1 MPLATGDLALSIER
15 AWPAFVLVAALL
27 LLGAVADRGG
37 LFRWAGAGLER
48 LPGPPVV
55 LLLAGMLLVAAVTAV
70 LNLDTA
76 VVFVTPVLIVAA
88 RRRGLDPRP
97 AAIGALVMA
106 NGASLLLPGAN
117 LTNLVV
123 REAGELGGSWLGTFG
138 GPAVAATVTTAIVLL
153 LLDGRG
159 RPDPALAGTG
169 RAVAAADPTVGPGRG
184 TDIGP
189 AGGPAVGPGRGTDI
203 GPAEG
208 PAVSPGRGTDI
219 GPAEGPAVSPGRGTD
234 IGPAEGP
241 AVSPGRGT
249 DIGPAEGPAVGPGRG
264 TDVGPAVGQV
274 VRPGH
279 GTAGRGV
286 PVPDLVAVVAVLAA
300 AVVIVLVR
308 QPALPV
314 LGIAL
319 VAGAAETRRA
329 RVPVRTWIDAVGP
342 AVLAGLFALV
352 VALGWLALRWD
363 GPSSLLDGASPA
375 ETAGLAALA
384 TVLVNNLPATALL
397 SAVPPAHPDALLV
410 GLNLGPNLFVTGS
423 LAAWLWWQT
432 CRREDLAVRL
442 GAVLRRSVPAAVAS
456 MAVAILVLGG

>member
-1 MPLATGDLALSIER
+1 VPLATGDLALSIER

-55 LLLAGMLLVAAVTAV
+55 LLLAGLLLVAAVTAV

-76 VVFVTPVLIVAA
+76 VVFVTPVLVVAA

-97 AAIGALVMA
+97 AAISALVMA

-159 RPDPALAGTG
+159 RPDPALARTG
-169 RAVAAADPTVGPGRG
+169 RDVAAAGPAVGPGLGTAVGLAEGATANPAADPTLGLAADPTVGPAADP
-184 TDIGP
+184 TVNP
-189 AGGPAVGPGRGTDI
+189 AADPTVNPAADPTVGPAVGPAVE
-203 GPAEG
+203 PARE
-208 PAVSPGRGTDI
+208 
-219 GPAEGPAVSPGRGTD
+219 
-234 IGPAEGP
+234 
-241 AVSPGRGT
+241 
-249 DIGPAEGPAVGPGRG
+249 AVGG
-264 TDVGPAVGQV
+264 
-274 VRPGH
+274 
-279 GTAGRGV
+279 GV
-286 PVPDLVAVVAVLAA
+286 PAPDLVAVVAVLAA

-319 VAGAAETRRA
+319 VAAAAEARRA

-342 AVLAGLFALV
+342 GVLAGLFALV

-432 CRREDLAVRL
+432 CRREGVAVRL

-456 MAVAILVLGG
+456 MVVAVLVLGG

>member
-189 AGGPAVGPGRGTDI
+189 AGGPAVGPGRGTGI
-203 GPAEG
+203 G
-208 PAVSPGRGTDI
+208 S
-219 GPAEGPAVSPGRGTD
+219 
-234 IGPAEGP
+234 
-241 AVSPGRGT
+241 
-249 DIGPAEGPAVGPGRG
+249 
-264 TDVGPAVGQV
+264 AVGQV
-274 VRPGH
+274 VRPGR

>member
-55 LLLAGMLLVAAVTAV
+55 LLLAGLLLVAAVTAV

-76 VVFVTPVLIVAA
+76 VVFVTPVLVVAA

-138 GPAVAATVTTAIVLL
+138 GPALAATVTTALVLL

-159 RPDPALAGTG
+159 RPDPVLAGTG
-169 RAVAAADPTVGPGRG
+169 RDAAAAGPAVGPGLGTAVGVTGPAMGPAAGPTEDPAAGPTRGPAAGPTVGPAADPAVGPGADPTANPAADPTANPAADPTANPAADPTVGP
-184 TDIGP
+184 
-189 AGGPAVGPGRGTDI
+189 A
-203 GPAEG
+203 
-208 PAVSPGRGTDI
+208 
-219 GPAEGPAVSPGRGTD
+219 
-234 IGPAEGP
+234 
-241 AVSPGRGT
+241 
-249 DIGPAEGPAVGPGRG
+249 
-264 TDVGPAVGQV
+264 VGPAVEPAREAVG
-274 VRPGH
+274 G
-279 GTAGRGV
+279 GV
-286 PVPDLVAVVAVLAA
+286 PAPDLVAVVAVLAA
-300 AVVIVLVR
+300 AVGIVLVR

-319 VAGAAETRRA
+319 VAAAAEARRA

-342 AVLAGLFALV
+342 GVLAGLFALV

-432 CRREDLAVRL
+432 CRREGVAVRL

-456 MAVAILVLGG
+456 MVVAVLVLGG